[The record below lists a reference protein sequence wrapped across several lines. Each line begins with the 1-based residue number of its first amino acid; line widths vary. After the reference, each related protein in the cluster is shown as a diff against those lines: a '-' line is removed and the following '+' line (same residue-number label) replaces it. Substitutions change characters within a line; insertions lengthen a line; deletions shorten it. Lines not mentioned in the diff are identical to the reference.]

1 MTAGPLRVAI
11 VGAGPSGFYAA
22 EFLQRQADPVEIDLL
37 DRLPTPFGLV
47 RGGVA
52 PDHPKIKAVTRVY
65 EKCATHPSFRFL
77 GNVTVGRDLTVEELR
92 RHYHAV
98 IWAVGAETDRQLG
111 IPGEALAGS
120 HAATEFVGWYNGH
133 PDFRDR
139 SFDLTQESAAVIGL
153 GNVAMDVTRIL
164 ASSPEELAGTD
175 IAPYALQALRA
186 SQVRTIYLLG
196 RRGPVQAA
204 FTNPELKE
212 LGELAVTDVQV
223 DPAELELDPASAAEL
238 ADGSHREAEKNLHTL
253 RGFATR
259 PLGGK
264 PRRIIL
270 RFLVSP
276 TALEG
281 AGRVERIVLG
291 RNRLDR
297 DASGAIQARPT
308 GEMESVPV
316 GLAFRSVGYRG
327 VGIPGLPFDERR
339 GIIPNEG
346 GRILNIPSG
355 TALPGAYAVGW
366 IKRGPTGVIGTNKP
380 DAGETAERLL
390 DDWRAGNLPAAEP
403 DRDAILRLLADRRVD
418 VVSWTDWQALDAHEV
433 AAGAAHGAPRCKV
446 TDVAEMLAIVR
457 KAREG

>member
-1 MTAGPLRVAI
+1 MAGPLRVAI

-22 EFLQRQADPVEIDLL
+22 EYLQRHGDPVEIDLI

-65 EKCATHPSFRFL
+65 EKAATHPSFRFL
-77 GNVTVGRDLTVEELR
+77 GNVTVGRDLTADELR
-92 RHYHAV
+92 RYYHAV

-133 PDFRDR
+133 PDYRDR
-139 SFDLTQESAAVIGL
+139 VFDLTQESAAVIGL

-175 IAPYALQALRA
+175 IAPYALDALRG
-186 SQVRTIYLLG
+186 SRVRTIYLLG

-212 LGELAVTDVQV
+212 LGVLGITDIQI

-238 ADGSHREAEKNLHTL
+238 VDGEHREAEKNLHTM
-253 RGFATR
+253 REFAAR
-259 PLGGK
+259 PPGGK
-264 PRRIIL
+264 PRRIVL

-281 AGRVERIVLG
+281 AERVERIVLG
-291 RNRLDR
+291 RNRLER
-297 DASGAIQARPT
+297 DSSGTIQARPT
-308 GEMESVPV
+308 GETESVPV
-316 GLAFRSVGYRG
+316 GLVFRSVGYRG
-327 VGIPGLPFDERR
+327 VAVPGLPFDERR
-339 GIIPNEG
+339 GIIPNDA
-346 GRILNIPSG
+346 GRVLDSAG
-355 TALPGAYAVGW
+355 AVLPGAYAVGW

-390 DDWRAGNLPAAEP
+390 EDWKAGNLPAAVA
-403 DRDAILRLLADRRVD
+403 DRDALLRLLADRGVD
-418 VVSWTDWQALDAHEV
+418 VVSWTDWRALDAHEV
-433 AAGAAHGAPRCKV
+433 AAGAAYGAPRCKV
-446 TDVAEMLAIVR
+446 TDIDEMLAIVR
-457 KAREG
+457 QARTG

>member
-22 EFLQRQADPVEIDLL
+22 EYIQRHADPVEIDLI

-65 EKCATHPSFRFL
+65 EKSAAHPSFRFL

-111 IPGEALAGS
+111 IPGEGLTGS

-133 PDFRDR
+133 PDYRDR
-139 SFDLTQESAAVIGL
+139 VFDLTQESAAVIGL

-164 ASSPEELAGTD
+164 ASSPEELASTD
-175 IAPYALQALRA
+175 IAPYALEALRA
-186 SQVRTIYLLG
+186 SRVRTIYLLG

-212 LGELAVTDVQV
+212 LGELGVTDIQI
-223 DPAELELDPASAAEL
+223 DPVELELDPASAAEL
-238 ADGSHREAEKNLHTL
+238 VDGEHREAEKNLHTM
-253 RGFATR
+253 REFAAR

-276 TALEG
+276 TAIEG
-281 AGRVERIVLG
+281 AGCVERIVLG
-291 RNRLDR
+291 RNRLER
-297 DASGAIQARPT
+297 DARGTIQAQPT
-308 GEMESVPV
+308 GETESVPV
-316 GLAFRSVGYRG
+316 GLVFRSVGYRG
-327 VGIPGLPFDERR
+327 VAIPGLPFDERR
-339 GIIPNEG
+339 GIIPNEAGRVLDAPG
-346 GRILNIPSG
+346 G
-355 TALPGAYAVGW
+355 AVLPGAYAVGW

-390 DDWRAGNLPAAEP
+390 EDWQAGHLPAAEA
-403 DRDAILRLLADRRVD
+403 DRDAILRLLADRGIET
-418 VVSWTDWQALDAHEV
+418 VSWADWRALDAHEV
-433 AAGAAHGAPRCKV
+433 AAGSTYGAPRCKV

-457 KAREG
+457 KARSG

>member
-1 MTAGPLRVAI
+1 VTAGPLRVAI

-22 EFLQRQADPVEIDLL
+22 EYIQRRADPVEIDLI

-65 EKCATHPSFRFL
+65 EKAATHPSFRFL
-77 GNVTVGRDLTVEELR
+77 GNVTIGRDLSVEELR

-98 IWAVGAETDRQLG
+98 IWAVGAETDRHLG

-133 PDFRDR
+133 PDYRNR
-139 SFDLTQESAAVIGL
+139 TFDLAQEAVAVIGL

-164 ASSPEELAGTD
+164 ASSPEELASTD
-175 IAPYALQALRA
+175 IAPYALEALRA

-212 LGELAVTDVQV
+212 LGELAVTDIQV
-223 DPAELELDPASAAEL
+223 DPGELELDPASAAEL
-238 ADGSHREAEKNLHTL
+238 VDGEHREAEKNLHTL
-253 RGFATR
+253 REFAAR
-259 PLGGK
+259 PIGGK

-276 TALEG
+276 VALEG
-281 AGRVERIVLG
+281 DGRVARIVLG
-291 RNRLDR
+291 RNRLER
-297 DASGAIQARPT
+297 DASGTIQARPT
-308 GEMESVPV
+308 GEMDSAPV
-316 GLAFRSVGYRG
+316 GLVFRSVGYRG
-327 VGIPGLPFDERR
+327 VAIPGLPFDERR

-346 GRILNIPSG
+346 GRIIEGPGS
-355 TALPGAYAVGW
+355 AVVPGAYAVGW

-390 DDWRAGNLPAAEP
+390 EDWQSGALPAPEP
-403 DRDAILRLLADRRVD
+403 ERDAILRLLTGRGVD
-418 VVSWTDWQALDAHEV
+418 VVSWADWRVLDAHEV
-433 AAGAAHGAPRCKV
+433 AAGVPHGAPRCKV